1 MKENTMNK
9 ATKTILAI
17 FTVGILG
24 CGVLCQQTQ
33 AQGPITGAIQFFGG
47 ATASGASDGGPITIA
62 FSNPWDVLQGTGDY
76 AGIPF
81 GTDATFS
88 DFTFTGDGI
97 AATLSGPVVPLW
109 IFADGGLTYSFD
121 LLQLTNGH
129 SESGSMSFSGI
140 GVAHITGFSDT
151 IASFGLQGS
160 GTGFNFQL
168 SSSTTAAVPET
179 GTSIVLALGLLFVAV
194 ETRRRKRLAA

>member
-1 MKENTMNK
+1 MGLRKI
-9 ATKTILAI
+9 TKTILAI

-33 AQGPITGAIQFFGG
+33 AQGPINGAIQFFGG
-47 ATASGASDGGPITIA
+47 ATASGASGGSPVTIH
-62 FSNPWDVLQGTGDY
+62 FVNPWDTLAGTVDY

-88 DFTFTGDGI
+88 DFTFTGDGA

-109 IFADGGLTYSFD
+109 IFTDGGLTYSFD
-121 LLQLTNGH
+121 LLALTNGH
-129 SESGSMSFSGI
+129 SESGSMSFSGV
-140 GVAHITGFSDT
+140 GVAHITGFDDT

-160 GTGFNFQL
+160 GNGFNFQL
-168 SSSTTAAVPET
+168 SSSTTAAVPEA
-179 GTSIVLALGLLFVAV
+179 GTTAMLALGLLLVAV
-194 ETRRRKRLAA
+194 ETRRRKRRTA